1 MNKRIRKK
9 KEKQRI
15 ARTIRELV
23 KEADEMQR
31 EQERRTRQFGI
42 AYIRYME
49 SVRERQYGITLSGMS
64 PGGAAARSLRN

>member
-23 KEADEMQR
+23 KEADEM
-31 EQERRTRQFGI
+31 RQFGI

-49 SVRERQYGITLSGMS
+49 SVRERQYGIKLIYTPLFEKEG
-64 PGGAAARSLRN
+64 

>member
-31 EQERRTRQFGI
+31 EQKRRTRQCGI

-49 SVRERQYGITLSGMS
+49 AVRERQYGIKPIYTPLFEKEG
-64 PGGAAARSLRN
+64 

>member
-23 KEADEMQR
+23 NEADEMQR

-49 SVRERQYGITLSGMS
+49 SVRERQYGIKLIYTPLFEKEG
-64 PGGAAARSLRN
+64 

>member
-23 KEADEMQR
+23 TSTKPKNWKPTKPMYGRKSHRKQPP
-31 EQERRTRQFGI
+31 QE
-42 AYIRYME
+42 
-49 SVRERQYGITLSGMS
+49 
-64 PGGAAARSLRN
+64 